1 MRCASA
7 RGRSAYAGKRVPTVQ
22 QQGDPLRVTSLNP
35 VRDAKSIGHDV
46 GMSRIAMDAKNTALR
61 HRFVRLQADG
71 ESVAIAEGQREA
83 RVAQLLNELKWTYDG
98 IVDDIVTLEKAKDG
112 VERRDQ
118 ILRETLEELATMA
131 ELQTGKAFV
140 TATWRETLDALDSH
154 VEAMITGAVIDA
166 IALAD
171 IDLALERIEHIEKTA
186 GEALRSY
193 LGYISA

>member
-1 MRCASA
+1 MHH
-7 RGRSAYAGKRVPTVQ
+7 
-22 QQGDPLRVTSLNP
+22 QQGEPLRVTSLNP

-61 HRFVRLQADG
+61 HRFVRLLADG

-98 IVDDIVTLEKAKDG
+98 IVDDLGTLEKAKDG
-112 VERRDQ
+112 AERRDQ
-118 ILRETLEELATMA
+118 ILRETLDELATMA
-131 ELQTGKAFV
+131 ELQTGRAFT
-140 TATWRETLDALDSH
+140 TATWRETLDALHEH
-154 VEAMITGAVIDA
+154 VEGLITAAVIDA
-166 IALAD
+166 IVLAD